1 MQKLIT
7 LVFVLVSLGLSAQQS
22 SILGEV
28 YDLEAKPLSYATVAL
43 LNSKDSTIEHF
54 CITNSQGKFEISK
67 IPANEYLLQIA
78 FMGYETFSK
87 KITLPA
93 PDGGNL
99 GTVILKPTSIEMGA
113 VQVTADRVP
122 LLIKKDTVE
131 YNAAAF
137 KTKPDAV
144 AEDLLKKLPGVE
156 VDRAGNIKA
165 MGEDVNRVL
174 VDGKEFFSNDPK
186 VATKNLPAESINKVQ
201 VYDKKTDEAEL
212 LGIDDS
218 EYNKTINFVLKD
230 DMKSA
235 VFGDVK
241 AGGGVEDFYQ
251 GNAKVYRFTDKHQF
265 AMLGMMNNINK
276 PGFSFQDY
284 IDFNGGIQSMMSGG
298 GTRIT
303 IDGDNSLPVDF
314 GQTITGK
321 LASGAGGINY
331 SYEFAKNNRFNI
343 SYMGNGS
350 SKDDITSSNSRN
362 FTESGMFEQNSM
374 QNGNGNGANHLFN
387 IGWRNKASTKQHFML
402 NGIVTLMGSKSKSN
416 SLTESLSNGEFVNSL
431 TDFSSSK
438 SNQLNTSANGS
449 WMRKGYGNWK
459 MLKVSGNFKYS
470 QSLKESDWRTISQLA
485 DNPLPTEDIQF
496 SNNDNKLLQ
505 YSATITSLR
514 GIGSGIFLEPSIT
527 GGTVSE
533 ILDKE
538 QGQSL
543 PVPVQVDSLSPLMNR
558 TYQWVKPTLMFKKYS
573 KKSKINLGFE
583 FEYGKHTN
591 ELNNVS
597 TEKSNISS
605 LLPQFSWDYEYKTSR
620 RFSVYYSTYNS
631 MPTASQLLPI
641 ISASNPF
648 AIYFGNRNLRPE
660 YRHSLNL
667 QWFLFDQF
675 SFTSVFASLNGS
687 YTKDKIN
694 QSVTIADDLSQE
706 ITLVNVPDD
715 YTASASIN
723 FSTSVKPLGIKV
735 SVDLKERWNQG
746 ISYVNT
752 VENIN
757 TNLTHK
763 VGLKVENRKKDKWDV
778 EVGGT
783 VSFTDARYSIQ
794 KELNR
799 KYNNYV
805 AFGEIRYTP
814 NQRWHFCVTADI
826 TSYNSQSFNDAI
838 TVPLLSAEINY
849 HFLDNNRGMLSLEAF
864 DLLNKNTGV
873 TRVSEYNYIRETNSN
888 MIGRYFML
896 SFKYKLNKS
905 GGERNSAIKFE
916 TSR

>member
-1 MQKLIT
+1 MQKFIT
-7 LVFVLVSLGLSAQQS
+7 LVFVLLSFGLMAQQS
-22 SILGEV
+22 SIIGEV
-28 YDLEAKPLSYATVAL
+28 LDIDTKPLSYATVAL
-43 LNSKDSTIEHF
+43 LNPKDSTIEHF
-54 CITNSQGKFEISK
+54 CITNPQGKFEIAKVS
-67 IPANEYLLQIA
+67 ANDYLLQIA

-87 KITLPA
+87 KLSLPA
-93 PDGGNL
+93 LDGGNL
-99 GTVILKPTSIEMGA
+99 GTIILKPVSIEMGA

-156 VDRAGNIKA
+156 VDRSGNIKA
-165 MGEDVNRVL
+165 MGENVNRVL

-218 EYNKTINFVLKD
+218 EYNKTINFLLKD

-298 GTRIT
+298 GGQIT
-303 IDGDNSLPVDF
+303 IEGDNSLPVDF

-350 SKDDITSSNSRN
+350 SKNDLSTSNSRN
-362 FTESGMFEQNSM
+362 FTETGMFEQNSTH
-374 QNGNGNGANHLFN
+374 NGDGNSANHLFN

-402 NGIVTLMGSKSKSN
+402 NGIVTLMGSKSKST
-416 SLTESLSNGEFVNSL
+416 SFTESLTNGEFVNSL
-431 TDFSSSK
+431 TDYADGS

-449 WMRKGYGNWK
+449 WMRKGFGNWK

-470 QSLKESDWRTISQLA
+470 QSLKESDWRTISLLSG
-485 DNPLPTEDIQF
+485 NPTPLEDVQF
-496 SNNDNKLLQ
+496 SNNKNKLLQ
-505 YSATITSLR
+505 YSSTITGLR
-514 GIGSGIFLEPSIT
+514 SIGDGLFLEPSIG

-533 ILDKE
+533 KLDRE
-538 QGQSL
+538 QGYSL
-543 PVPVQVDSLSPLMNR
+543 PVPVQIDSLSPLMDR
-558 TYQWVKPTLMFKKYS
+558 TYQWIKPALMLKKYS
-573 KKSKINLGFE
+573 KKSKINLGLE
-583 FEYGKHTN
+583 FEYGNHIN
-591 ELNNVS
+591 ELNSISSVNR
-597 TEKSNISS
+597 TISS

-620 RFSVYYSTYNS
+620 RFSVYYSTFNL

-648 AIYFGNRNLRPE
+648 AIYYGNRGLKPE
-660 YRHSLNL
+660 YRHSVNL

-675 SFTSVFASLNGS
+675 SFTSVFANLNGS

-694 QSVTIADDLSQE
+694 QSISITDNLSQQ

-715 YTASASIN
+715 YNASASIN
-723 FSTSVKPLGIKV
+723 FSTPIKFLGIKV

-746 ISYVNT
+746 VSFVNGI
-752 VENIN
+752 ENIN

-763 VGLKVENRKKDKWDV
+763 VGLKIENRKKEKWDA
-778 EVGGT
+778 EVGAT

-794 KELNR
+794 QELNR

-805 AFGEIRYTP
+805 AYGELRYNP
-814 NQRWHFCVTADI
+814 NQRWHFRLTADI
-826 TSYNSQSFNDAI
+826 TSYNSRSFDDAI
-838 TVPLLSAEINY
+838 TVPLLGAEVNY
-849 HFLDNNRGMLSLEAF
+849 HFFANNRGMLSLEVH

-888 MIGRYFML
+888 MLGRYFML
-896 SFKYKLNKS
+896 SFKYKLNKF
-905 GGERNSAIKFE
+905 GGERNSGIKFE
-916 TSR
+916 TAR

>member
-1 MQKLIT
+1 
-7 LVFVLVSLGLSAQQS
+7 
-22 SILGEV
+22 
-28 YDLEAKPLSYATVAL
+28 
-43 LNSKDSTIEHF
+43 
-54 CITNSQGKFEISK
+54 
-67 IPANEYLLQIA
+67 
-78 FMGYETFSK
+78 
-87 KITLPA
+87 
-93 PDGGNL
+93 
-99 GTVILKPTSIEMGA
+99 
-113 VQVTADRVP
+113 
-122 LLIKKDTVE
+122 
-131 YNAAAF
+131 
-137 KTKPDAV
+137 
-144 AEDLLKKLPGVE
+144 
-156 VDRAGNIKA
+156 
-165 MGEDVNRVL
+165 
-174 VDGKEFFSNDPK
+174 
-186 VATKNLPAESINKVQ
+186 
-201 VYDKKTDEAEL
+201 

-251 GNAKVYRFTDKHQF
+251 GNAKVYQFTDKHQF

-374 QNGNGNGANHLFN
+374 QNGNGNSANHLFN
-387 IGWRNKASTKQHFML
+387 IGWRNKASTKQHFMF
-402 NGIVTLMGSKSKSN
+402 NGIVTLMGSRSKSN
-416 SLTESLSNGEFVNSL
+416 SFTESLSNGEFVNSL

-485 DNPLPTEDIQF
+485 SNPLPTEDIQF

-505 YSATITSLR
+505 YSATITTLR
-514 GIGSGIFLEPSIT
+514 SIGSGIFLEPSIT

-558 TYQWVKPTLMFKKYS
+558 TYQWIKPTLMFKKYS

-620 RFSVYYSTYNS
+620 RFSINYSTYNS

-694 QSVTIADDLSQE
+694 QSVTIADDLSQK
-706 ITLVNVPDD
+706 IALVNVPDD

-723 FSTSVKPLGIKV
+723 FSTPVKPLGIKV
-735 SVDLKERWNQG
+735 GIDFKERWNRG

-799 KYNNYV
+799 KYNNHV

-814 NQRWHFCVTADI
+814 NQRWSFCVTADI

-849 HFLDNNRGMLSLEAF
+849 HFLVNNRGMLSLEAF

-896 SFKYKLNKS
+896 SFKFKLNKS